1 MPMSVENALAT
12 GVSSAARSSAAL
24 RFVARRACA
33 AVDRAGGGVADGA
46 RGAR

>member
-24 RFVARRACA
+24 AASPLPWLRSIAPAVA
-33 AVDRAGGGVADGA
+33 
-46 RGAR
+46 